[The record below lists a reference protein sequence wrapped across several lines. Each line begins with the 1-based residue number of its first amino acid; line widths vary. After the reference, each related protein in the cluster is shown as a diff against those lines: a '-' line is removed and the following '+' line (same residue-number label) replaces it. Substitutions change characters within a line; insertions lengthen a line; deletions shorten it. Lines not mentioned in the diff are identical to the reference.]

1 VANTFARRSVCYTL
15 LANRCSLFAFLMSL
29 PSSVDVAIIG
39 AGAAGLGAANAL
51 KDSGLSVL
59 VLEARDRIGGRAH
72 TVQAAPEVIFDVGCG
87 WLHSADKN
95 SFVKIAEELN
105 FEIDRA
111 LPPWRERA
119 YGSAFPQ
126 ADRDDFVR
134 ALDGFYERASEA
146 AQQGEDSPADRYL
159 EPGNR
164 WNPMIDAIS
173 TYVNGC
179 ELDRVSM
186 LDMEA
191 YEDTD
196 LNWRIRRGY
205 GALIAAYG
213 ASCPIARNC
222 EVKLIDHATTRV
234 RIETSRGTL
243 DAGKVI
249 VTVPTN
255 LIADEAIRFSPALPD
270 KLQAARS
277 LPLGLADKVVLAL
290 DEPELLPK
298 DGNLRGATMRTEM
311 GTYHLR
317 PFGQPCI
324 EGFFGGR
331 FAQQLE
337 DAGDGA
343 IAAHSI
349 DEIVSFLG
357 NDFRRRLRPL
367 KESRW
372 SHDPFAR
379 GSYSHALPGHADQRA
394 VLAAPVDG
402 RLFFAGEATSPNF
415 FSTAHGARDSGE
427 RAAKE
432 VMAASESSP
441 G

>member
-1 VANTFARRSVCYTL
+1 MS
-15 LANRCSLFAFLMSL
+15 SL

-51 KDSGLSVL
+51 KNSGLSTI
-59 VLEARDRIGGRAH
+59 VLEARDRVGGRAY
-72 TVQAAPEVIFDVGCG
+72 TIQAAPDVVFDVGCG

-95 SFVKIAEELN
+95 SFVAIAEQLN
-105 FEIDRA
+105 FEVDKT

-119 YGSAFPQ
+119 YGKAFPQ
-126 ADRDDFVR
+126 DQRDEYMR
-134 ALDGFYERASEA
+134 ALDAFYERADEA
-146 AQQGEDSPADRYL
+146 AQKGQDAPADRYL

-173 TYVNGC
+173 TYINGS
-179 ELDRVSM
+179 ELDRVSI
-186 LDMEA
+186 LDMDA
-191 YEDTD
+191 YEDTNI
-196 LNWRIRRGY
+196 NWRVRRGY

-213 ASCPIARNC
+213 ASCPLALNC
-222 EVKLIDHATTRV
+222 TVTRIDHSGKRV
-234 RIETSRGTL
+234 RIETSQGVL
-243 DAGKVI
+243 EADKVI

-255 LIADEAIRFSPALPD
+255 LIADEAIRFFPALPEKVD
-270 KLQAARS
+270 AARR
-277 LPLGLADKVVLAL
+277 LPLGLADKVTLAL
-290 DEPELLPK
+290 AEPEALPK
-298 DGNLRGATMRTEM
+298 EGNLRGATMRTEM

-331 FAQQLE
+331 FAQALE

-343 IAAHSI
+343 IAAAAI

-357 NDFRRRLRPL
+357 NDFRRKLKPL
-367 KESRW
+367 TESRW
-372 SHDPFAR
+372 AHDPFAR
-379 GSYSHALPGHADQRA
+379 GSYSHALPGHAGKRA
-394 VLAAPVDG
+394 VLAAPVDD

-427 RAAKE
+427 RAAAE
-432 VMAASESSP
+432 ALAAARS
-441 G
+441 